1 MARRIITPA
10 LVAHGGAGAIP
21 RAGAT
26 DQAERKRAMLEAVR
40 RGADILRDG
49 GSALD
54 AVAATIIALEDHPL
68 FNAGTGSLLTNDGT
82 VEMDASVMVAGDAT
96 EPGQDAPAAMRA
108 GIGSGAGR
116 ISAGAVAAVGRVRNP
131 ILLARAVMENTRHV
145 LMVAQGAERLARR
158 AGVPMC
164 SNEDLITNRAR
175 ERWRASQQK
184 VQLGISG
191 HGTVGAV
198 AIDARGSIAAA
209 TSTGGVPGKI
219 AGRVGDSAIIGAGTY
234 ADFAGGASA
243 TGYGEAII
251 LTGLCREAVRSLGS
265 ASPMI
270 AARRVIIDLLGGANA
285 DGGIILV
292 DRRGRV
298 GFAHNAAMQVGIYEA
313 ATGIRHLWPDP
324 APAKKAASSSSRRS
338 KSSSRK

>member
-1 MARRIITPA
+1 
-10 LVAHGGAGAIP
+10 
-21 RAGAT
+21 
-26 DQAERKRAMLEAVR
+26 
-40 RGADILRDG
+40 
-49 GSALD
+49 
-54 AVAATIIALEDHPL
+54 
-68 FNAGTGSLLTNDGT
+68 
-82 VEMDASVMVAGDAT
+82 
-96 EPGQDAPAAMRA
+96 
-108 GIGSGAGR
+108 
-116 ISAGAVAAVGRVRNP
+116 
-131 ILLARAVMENTRHV
+131 
-145 LMVAQGAERLARR
+145 
-158 AGVPMC
+158 MC
-164 SNEDLITNRAR
+164 SNEDLITARAR

-219 AGRVGDSAIIGAGTY
+219 PGRVGDSAIIGAGTY

-265 ASPMI
+265 NPPMI
-270 AARRVIIDLLGGANA
+270 VACRAITDLLSGANA

-298 GFAHNAAMQVGIYEA
+298 GFAHNASMQVGIYEA
-313 ATGIRHLWPDP
+313 TTGIRHLWPDP
-324 APAKKAASSSSRRS
+324 APAKKAPSSSSRRI